1 MNTTRERYAAARL
14 TQYAAALQA
23 FRAVRGG
30 AYHITLLTP
39 GMQHTAFTD
48 IPWSRA
54 TSESQR
60 AQYASFLRLIRAATL
75 VFFNKT
81 VKNVAPGLP
90 CGRVEDDVLT
100 QCFGSMLP

>member
-1 MNTTRERYAAARL
+1 MNTARERYAAARL

-48 IPWSRA
+48 IRGPEQPRNLNARNMHPS
-54 TSESQR
+54 
-60 AQYASFLRLIRAATL
+60 
-75 VFFNKT
+75 
-81 VKNVAPGLP
+81 
-90 CGRVEDDVLT
+90 CG
-100 QCFGSMLP
+100 